1 MLRVPRPRNPTSE
14 PIVSRHRLLAV
25 ACIAACAAA
34 LPAFAQTDHSQHV
47 APKKSAAAPA
57 ETAGV
62 VKKVDPARG
71 EVTIAHEEIRNLDM
85 PKMTMVFKVR
95 DPAWLKK
102 LKAGDAIRF
111 TADTVRGELT
121 VTSYQANR

>member
-1 MLRVPRPRNPTSE
+1 LESTVPRHPV
-14 PIVSRHRLLAV
+14 ICAALV
-25 ACIAACAAA
+25 ACAAAA
-34 LPAFAQTDHSQHV
+34 LPALAQTDHSQHMT
-47 APKKSAAAPA
+47 PKKAAAAPA
-57 ETAGV
+57 QTAGI

-121 VTSYQANR
+121 VTSYEATR

>member
-1 MLRVPRPRNPTSE
+1 MPRHPL
-14 PIVSRHRLLAV
+14 LLA
-25 ACIAACAAA
+25 ACLVGATIA
-34 LPAFAQTDHSQHV
+34 LPALAQTDHAQHA

-95 DPAWLKK
+95 DPAWLSK

-121 VTSYQANR
+121 LTSYTANR

>member
-1 MLRVPRPRNPTSE
+1 MPRPL
-14 PIVSRHRLLAV
+14 LLA
-25 ACIAACAAA
+25 AACLALAATAPAA
-34 LPAFAQTDHSQHV
+34 LAQTDHSQHM
-47 APKKSAAAPA
+47 APKKAAAAAPTQ
-57 ETAGV
+57 TAGV
-62 VKKVDPARG
+62 VRKVDPARG

-95 DPAWLKK
+95 DPAWLGK

-121 VTSYQANR
+121 VTSYEASR

>member
-1 MLRVPRPRNPTSE
+1 MRRLPARVLPLESTVPRYA
-14 PIVSRHRLLAV
+14 IVFA
-25 ACIAACAAA
+25 ACIAGAAAA
-34 LPAFAQTDHSQHV
+34 LPALAQTDHSQHM
-47 APKKSAAAPA
+47 APKKAAAAPTQ
-57 ETAGV
+57 TAGV
-62 VKKVDPARG
+62 VRKVDPARG

-95 DPAWLKK
+95 DPAWLNK

-121 VTSYQANR
+121 VTSYEASR

>member
-1 MLRVPRPRNPTSE
+1 MRPATRPSILPSESIVPR
-14 PIVSRHRLLAV
+14 HLLLV
-25 ACIAACAAA
+25 AACLACTATA
-34 LPAFAQTDHSQHV
+34 LPTLAQTDHAQHT
-47 APKKSAAAPA
+47 APKKAAAAPTQ
-57 ETAGV
+57 TAGV
-62 VKKVDPARG
+62 VRKVDPARG

-95 DPAWLKK
+95 DPAWLGK

-121 VTSYQANR
+121 VTSYEASR

>member
-1 MLRVPRPRNPTSE
+1 MPRHA
-14 PIVSRHRLLAV
+14 IVFA
-25 ACIAACAAA
+25 ACIAGAATA
-34 LPAFAQTDHSQHV
+34 LPALAQTDHSQHM
-47 APKKSAAAPA
+47 APKKAAAAPA
-57 ETAGV
+57 QTAGV
-62 VKKVDPARG
+62 VRKVDAARG

-95 DPAWLKK
+95 DPAWLNK

-121 VTSYQANR
+121 VTSYEASR

>member
-1 MLRVPRPRNPTSE
+1 MPRHS
-14 PIVSRHRLLAV
+14 LLFA
-25 ACIAACAAA
+25 AFIAGAAA
-34 LPAFAQTDHSQHV
+34 TLPALAQTDHSQHM
-47 APKKSAAAPA
+47 APKKAASAPA
-57 ETAGV
+57 GTAGV
-62 VKKVDPARG
+62 VRKVDPARG

-111 TADTVRGELT
+111 SADTVRGELT
-121 VTSYQANR
+121 VTSYEASR

>member
-1 MLRVPRPRNPTSE
+1 MPRVP
-14 PIVSRHRLLAV
+14 LFL
-25 ACIAACAAA
+25 AA
-34 LPAFAQTDHSQHV
+34 LALAGAMLPALAQTDHSQHA
-47 APKKSAAAPA
+47 APKKSAAAPTQ
-57 ETAGV
+57 TAGV
-62 VKKVDPARG
+62 VRKVDPARG

-95 DPAWLKK
+95 NPAWLGK

-121 VTSYQANR
+121 VTSYEASR

>member
-1 MLRVPRPRNPTSE
+1 VPR
-14 PIVSRHRLLAV
+14 HLLLFA
-25 ACIAACAAA
+25 AGIACAAA
-34 LPAFAQTDHSQHV
+34 TLPAIAQTDHSQHM
-47 APKKSAAAPA
+47 APKKAAAAPA

-85 PKMTMVFKVR
+85 PRMTMVFKVR

-111 TADTVRGELT
+111 TADTVGGELT
-121 VTSYQANR
+121 VTSYQATR